1 MKIFCDVVA
10 TLGSDFIFLNAFDWV
25 DFENRT
31 KVLGSRISVLSLKN
45 YEKVI
50 VKVPVKRSAL
60 ANLERGQAIAFDG
73 LEATVWVNNGFPSLS
88 CQARSVRA

>member
-1 MKIFCDVVA
+1 MKVIVDVER
-10 TLGSDFIFLNAFDWV
+10 TIGSDFVFLNAFDWV

-31 KVLGSRISVLSLKN
+31 KILGSKISVLSLKN
-45 YEKVI
+45 YEKIV
-50 VKVPVKRSAL
+50 VKVPVKRSAF